1 MKQLTAASIVTV
13 AVLASTWELTA
24 HHSLA
29 RFDTTTP
36 LWVKGTI
43 VRFDR
48 ITPHVRFVLDQ
59 ALEDGHTQRWVVD
72 GPALNGLARM
82 GLGPEFL
89 KPGDVIEVCGFALRE
104 GVESQRRNDQA
115 GSSPNV
121 PSGRALSGHLLV
133 MPDGQRRFWSDY
145 GVLEKCLEPGESRET
160 LRREAFG
167 K

>member
-1 MKQLTAASIVTV
+1 MRQLAAGWIVAI
-13 AVLASTWELTA
+13 AVSAGAGVLHA
-24 HHSLA
+24 HHSLIQ
-29 RFDTTTP
+29 FDTTTP
-36 LWVKGTI
+36 LRVKGTV
-43 VRFDR
+43 VRFDLVN
-48 ITPHVRFVLDQ
+48 PHVRFVLDQ
-59 ALEDGHTQRWVVD
+59 ALEDGQTQRWVVD

-121 PSGRALSGHLLV
+121 RSGRALSGHLLV
-133 MPDGQRRFWSDY
+133 MPNGQRRFWSDY
-145 GVLEKCLEPGESRET
+145 GALEKCLEPGETRET